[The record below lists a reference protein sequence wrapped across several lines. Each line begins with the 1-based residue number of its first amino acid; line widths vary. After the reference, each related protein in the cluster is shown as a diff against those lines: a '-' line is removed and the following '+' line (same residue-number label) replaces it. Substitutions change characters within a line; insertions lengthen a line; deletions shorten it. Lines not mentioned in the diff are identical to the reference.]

1 MDHKEMLT
9 SLRSAF
15 QVEAAD
21 LLNEVDSSLLQL
33 EANPADG
40 EIIHRV
46 FRAIHTL
53 KGSGAMVGLER
64 LSRFAHRVEEVFEAA
79 RDGKVRVTPELTD
92 LALRACDLLRVFL
105 ADADSTPDLES
116 GTEQQLVTALKAFVK
131 PETPAAPAV
140 QTAGPAVAA
149 SLQRSYRIRYTP
161 DLRMLFSGNDPV
173 VLLTE
178 LCALGSAHLTAHA
191 DSLPAFEELDAEQC
205 YIWWEIDLLSEASEQ
220 AIRDVFV
227 FVANECRLEIQ
238 QVIDDRGPGPVR
250 VSSRD
255 FESFYCEA
263 EEHLQAIEDCLLR
276 LDKTAATPSD
286 LAELFRRLHSLK
298 GASALLLGESG
309 NLAPQHPLRFLHQLA
324 HAAEALVE
332 QQRDGNGSAAG
343 QMGNAQVDNTQ
354 IGNTLF
360 DVSAAMRRLL
370 ECIDENRH
378 ADLDPE
384 LLRRLGIAISAP
396 KAETPRDPKQIAFV
410 ETAGQCLENM
420 RTCFARLQAGEQDA
434 AVGATY
440 QRAIETLGG
449 ACQYAGMDKLRA
461 QLREHKA
468 ALEAAAVAGDA
479 AGPLEYLVQQL
490 DRTEQLIE
498 SARKDASGEKAQKA
512 ASEIPMRATDTS
524 TQTIRVDQ
532 EKLDRLIRNVSELLV
547 ARGALHLLARK
558 LDGAPGVRE
567 LSVEAKDASTDISR
581 ISEELQDAVMSLRM
595 LPVRTVFQRFSRLVR
610 DLGRSLGKEIEI
622 SFHGEDTELDKAM
635 IQEIGDP
642 LVHLVRNAA
651 DHGIESPETRA
662 AKGKSRCGQI
672 ALRAYNEGSQVV
684 IEVEDDGKG
693 LHSDVLKAKAV
704 ERGILS
710 ETEAQSMSD
719 EAAYRLIF
727 APGFSTAEAVT
738 AVSGRG
744 VGMDVVSSNVQKLK
758 GTVGIESRRGLGT
771 KIVIKLPTSLMI
783 SKGILTQ
790 CGDSEFILPLDSVS
804 VARKITASE
813 IHRYRHHA
821 MIHSSEGA
829 CPVLSLRQQLG
840 LGEES
845 KLGKESE
852 NEEKC
857 VVLIHASGR
866 RYGLL
871 VDRLVS
877 EEQVVVKPLSGGLEN
892 SHDFL
897 GATIMGDGRVVLVL
911 NPAGVV
917 L

>member
-1 MDHKEMLT
+1 
-9 SLRSAF
+9 
-15 QVEAAD
+15 
-21 LLNEVDSSLLQL
+21 
-33 EANPADG
+33 
-40 EIIHRV
+40 
-46 FRAIHTL
+46 
-53 KGSGAMVGLER
+53 
-64 LSRFAHRVEEVFEAA
+64 
-79 RDGKVRVTPELTD
+79 
-92 LALRACDLLRVFL
+92 
-105 ADADSTPDLES
+105 
-116 GTEQQLVTALKAFVK
+116 
-131 PETPAAPAV
+131 
-140 QTAGPAVAA
+140 
-149 SLQRSYRIRYTP
+149 
-161 DLRMLFSGNDPV
+161 
-173 VLLTE
+173 
-178 LCALGSAHLTAHA
+178 
-191 DSLPAFEELDAEQC
+191 
-205 YIWWEIDLLSEASEQ
+205 
-220 AIRDVFV
+220 
-227 FVANECRLEIQ
+227 
-238 QVIDDRGPGPVR
+238 
-250 VSSRD
+250 
-255 FESFYCEA
+255 
-263 EEHLQAIEDCLLR
+263 
-276 LDKTAATPSD
+276 

-567 LSVEAKDASTDISR
+567 LSVEAKEASTDISR

>member
-15 QVEAAD
+15 QAEAAD
-21 LLNEVDSSLLQL
+21 LLNELDSSLLQL

-53 KGSGAMVGLER
+53 KGSGATVGLER
-64 LSRFAHRVEEVFEAA
+64 LSRFAHRVEEVFDAA
-79 RDGKVRVTPELTD
+79 RDGKVQVTPELTD
-92 LALRACDLLRVFL
+92 LALRACDLLRAFL
-105 ADADSTPDLES
+105 ADAEATPDLES

-131 PETPAAPAV
+131 TETPAAPAV
-140 QTAGPAVAA
+140 QAAGPAVAA

-161 DLRMLFSGNDPV
+161 GLRMLFSGNDPV

-191 DSLPAFEELDAEQC
+191 DSLPAFEELDPEQC
-205 YIWWEIDLLSEASEQ
+205 YLWWEIDLLSEASEQ

-227 FVANECRLEIQ
+227 FVADECRLEIQ

-309 NLAPQHPLRFLHQLA
+309 DLAPQHPLRFLHQMA

-396 KAETPRDPKQIAFV
+396 NAETPRDAKQIAFV

-440 QRAIETLGG
+440 QRAIETLGS
-449 ACQYAGMDKLRA
+449 ACQYAGIDKLRA

-524 TQTIRVDQ
+524 SQTIRVDH

-558 LDGAPGVRE
+558 LDRAPGVRE
-567 LSVEAKDASTDISR
+567 LSAEAKEASTDISR
-581 ISEELQDAVMSLRM
+581 IAEELQDAVMSLRM

-622 SFHGEDTELDKAM
+622 GFQGEDTELDKAV

-662 AKGKSRCGQI
+662 ANGKARCGQI
-672 ALRAYNEGSQVV
+672 TLRAYNEGSQVV

-693 LHSDVLKAKAV
+693 LHADVLKAKAT

-710 ETEAQSMSD
+710 ETEARSMSD

-758 GTVGIESRRGLGT
+758 GTVGIESRCGLGT

-829 CPVLSLRQQLG
+829 CPVLSLREQLG

-852 NEEKC
+852 SEEKC

>member
-33 EANPADG
+33 EANPDG

-79 RDGKVRVTPELTD
+79 RDGELRVTPELTD

-131 PETPAAPAV
+131 PETQAAPAV
-140 QTAGPAVAA
+140 QAAGPAVAA

-191 DSLPAFEELDAEQC
+191 DSLPAFEELDPEQC

-227 FVANECRLEIQ
+227 FVADECRLEIQ

-263 EEHLQAIEDCLLR
+263 EEHMQAIEDCLLR

-396 KAETPRDPKQIAFV
+396 KAETPRDAKQIAFV

-449 ACQYAGMDKLRA
+449 ACQYAGIDKLRA

-468 ALEAAAVAGDA
+468 ALEAAVVAGDA

-498 SARKDASGEKAQKA
+498 SARKDASGERAQKA

-567 LSVEAKDASTDISR
+567 LSVEAKEASTDISR

>member
-1 MDHKEMLT
+1 MDHKEMLA
-9 SLRSAF
+9 SLRSGF
-15 QVEAAD
+15 QAEAAD
-21 LLNEVDSSLLQL
+21 LLNELDSSLLQL

-46 FRAIHTL
+46 FRAMHTI
-53 KGSGAMVGLER
+53 KGSGATVGLER
-64 LSRFAHRVEEVFEAA
+64 LSRFAHRVEEVFDAA
-79 RDGKVRVTPELTD
+79 RDGKVEITPELTD

-105 ADADSTPDLES
+105 ADADRTPDLES
-116 GTEQQLVTALKAFVK
+116 RTEQRLVTALQAFIK
-131 PETPAAPAV
+131 PETPAPPAV
-140 QTAGPAVAA
+140 QEAGPAEAV
-149 SLQRSYRIRYTP
+149 SLTRSCRIRYTP
-161 DLRMLFSGNDPV
+161 GLRMLFSGNDPV

-178 LCALGSAHLTAHA
+178 LCSLGSAHVTAHT
-191 DSLPAFEELDAEQC
+191 DSLPAFEDLDPEQC
-205 YIWWEIDLLSEASEQ
+205 YVRWEIELVSKASDQ
-220 AIRDVFV
+220 AIREVFV
-227 FVANECRLEIQ
+227 FVADECSVEIQ
-238 QVIDDRGPGPVR
+238 EGETESRGAGLVR

-263 EEHLQAIEDCLLR
+263 EEHLQVIDDCLLQ
-276 LDKTAATPSD
+276 LEKTAATPSD

-309 NLAPQHPLRFLHQLA
+309 DLAPQHPLRFLHQMA

-332 QQRDGNGSAAG
+332 QQRDGTGSG
-343 QMGNAQVDNTQ
+343 REQLVG
-354 IGNTLF
+354 TLLE
-360 DVSAAMRRLL
+360 VCAAMRQLL
-370 ECIDENRH
+370 ACIDENRA
-378 ADLDPE
+378 ADPDPQ
-384 LLRRLGIAISAP
+384 LCQRLGIISKTLP
-396 KAETPRDPKQIAFV
+396 AETPRDAKLAAFV

-420 RTCFARLQAGEQDA
+420 RSSFANLQAGGRRPEVVA
-434 AVGATY
+434 GY
-440 QRAIETLGG
+440 QRALDTLRG
-449 ACQYAGMDKLRA
+449 ASQYAGMDALTT
-461 QLREHKA
+461 QLREH
-468 ALEAAAVAGDA
+468 AAAFGASPGEDGAGQSA
-479 AGPLEYLVQQL
+479 SLAEQL
-490 DRTEQLIE
+490 DRTAQLIE
-498 SARKDASGEKAQKA
+498 SVRKGGGSEKPQAGNAGRKP
-512 ASEIPMRATDTS
+512 ASEIPMRATDS
-524 TQTIRVDQ
+524 SAQTIRVDQ

-567 LSVEAKDASTDISR
+567 MAVEAKETSTDISR

-595 LPVRTVFQRFSRLVR
+595 LPVRTVFQRFPRLVR

-651 DHGIESPETRA
+651 DHGIESPETRVA
-662 AKGKSRCGQI
+662 QGKARCGQI
-672 ALRAYNEGSQVV
+672 ALRAYNEGSQVI

-693 LHSDVLKAKAV
+693 LHADVLKAKAV

-710 ETEAQSMSD
+710 ATEAESMSD
-719 EAAYRLIF
+719 EAACRLIF

-790 CGDSEFILPLDSVS
+790 CGDSEFILPLDCVS
-804 VARKITASE
+804 VARKIAGSE
-813 IHRYRHHA
+813 IHRYRDHA
-821 MIHSSEGA
+821 MITTSEGA
-829 CPVLSLRQQLG
+829 CPVISLREQLG

-845 KLGKESE
+845 KLGNELE

-857 VVLIHASGR
+857 VVLIRASGR

-892 SHDFL
+892 SADFL

-917 L
+917 A

>member
-1 MDHKEMLT
+1 MDHREMLT

-15 QVEAAD
+15 QAEAAD
-21 LLNEVDSSLLQL
+21 LLNELDSSLLQL
-33 EANPADG
+33 EANPRDG

-53 KGSGAMVGLER
+53 KGSGATVGLER
-64 LSRFAHRVEEVFEAA
+64 LSRFAHRVEEVFDAA
-79 RDGKVRVTPELTD
+79 RDGKVEVTPELTD

-105 ADADSTPDLES
+105 ADADATPALES
-116 GTEQQLVTALKAFVK
+116 GTEQQLVTALQAFVT

-140 QTAGPAVAA
+140 QEAVPAVA
-149 SLQRSYRIRYTP
+149 SSPGRSYRIRYTP
-161 DLRMLFSGNDPV
+161 GLRMLFSGNDPV
-173 VLLTE
+173 ALLTE
-178 LCALGSAHLTAHA
+178 LCALGSAHVTADT
-191 DSLPAFEELDAEQC
+191 DSLPALEDLDPEQC
-205 YIWWEIDLLSEASEQ
+205 YVWWGIELFSEASEQ

-227 FVANECRLEIQ
+227 FVADECNVEIQ
-238 QVIDDRGPGPVR
+238 EGETGNRGPVTVR

-263 EEHLQAIEDCLLR
+263 EEHLQVIEECLLQ
-276 LDKTAATPSD
+276 LEKTAATASD

-309 NLAPQHPLRFLHQLA
+309 QLANEHPLRFLHQVA

-332 QQRDGNGSAAG
+332 QQRDGTGSGAE
-343 QMGNAQVDNTQ
+343 QLID
-354 IGNTLF
+354 TLLE
-360 DVSAAMRRLL
+360 VCAAMRRLL
-370 ECIDENRH
+370 ECIDEDRA
-378 ADLDPE
+378 ADIDPQ
-384 LLRRLGIAISAP
+384 LLQRLGITILAP
-396 KAETPRDPKQIAFV
+396 KADAPQTAKRVAFV
-410 ETAGQCLENM
+410 ETASQCLENM
-420 RTCFARLQAGEQDA
+420 RSSFAHLQDGDRSPEVVAGYKRALDTLR
-434 AVGATY
+434 GAS
-440 QRAIETLGG
+440 
-449 ACQYAGMDKLRA
+449 QYAGMDTLTA
-461 QLREHKA
+461 QLREH
-468 ALEAAAVAGDA
+468 AAAWEASGDA
-479 AGPLEYLVQQL
+479 EHSAGQVQALAQQL
-490 DRTEQLIE
+490 EQSERLID
-498 SARKDASGEKAQKA
+498 SVRRDDGGDKPPGDNSGAKPTP
-512 ASEIPMRATDTS
+512 EIPMRVTDTS
-524 TQTIRVDQ
+524 SQTIRVDQ

-558 LDGAPGVRE
+558 LDRAPGVRE
-567 LSVEAKDASTDISR
+567 LSVEAKEASTDISR
-581 ISEELQDAVMSLRM
+581 IAEELQDAVMSLRM

-662 AKGKSRCGQI
+662 ANGKSRCGQI

-693 LHSDVLKAKAV
+693 LHTDVLKAKAV
-704 ERGILS
+704 QRGILS
-710 ETEAQSMSD
+710 ATEAQSMSD
-719 EAAYRLIF
+719 EAAYRLIL

-744 VGMDVVSSNVQKLK
+744 VGMDVVSSNVHKLK
-758 GTVGIESRRGLGT
+758 GTVDIESRRGLGT

-813 IHRYRHHA
+813 IHRYRHHG
-821 MIHSSEGA
+821 MIHTSEGA

-845 KLGKESE
+845 KPGKGPE
-852 NEEKC
+852 NEEQC
-857 VVLIHASGR
+857 VVFIHASGR

-892 SHDFL
+892 SADFL

-917 L
+917 A

>member
-1 MDHKEMLT
+1 
-9 SLRSAF
+9 
-15 QVEAAD
+15 
-21 LLNEVDSSLLQL
+21 
-33 EANPADG
+33 
-40 EIIHRV
+40 
-46 FRAIHTL
+46 
-53 KGSGAMVGLER
+53 
-64 LSRFAHRVEEVFEAA
+64 
-79 RDGKVRVTPELTD
+79 
-92 LALRACDLLRVFL
+92 
-105 ADADSTPDLES
+105 
-116 GTEQQLVTALKAFVK
+116 
-131 PETPAAPAV
+131 
-140 QTAGPAVAA
+140 
-149 SLQRSYRIRYTP
+149 
-161 DLRMLFSGNDPV
+161 
-173 VLLTE
+173 
-178 LCALGSAHLTAHA
+178 
-191 DSLPAFEELDAEQC
+191 
-205 YIWWEIDLLSEASEQ
+205 
-220 AIRDVFV
+220 
-227 FVANECRLEIQ
+227 
-238 QVIDDRGPGPVR
+238 
-250 VSSRD
+250 
-255 FESFYCEA
+255 
-263 EEHLQAIEDCLLR
+263 
-276 LDKTAATPSD
+276 
-286 LAELFRRLHSLK
+286 
-298 GASALLLGESG
+298 
-309 NLAPQHPLRFLHQLA
+309 
-324 HAAEALVE
+324 
-332 QQRDGNGSAAG
+332 
-343 QMGNAQVDNTQ
+343 
-354 IGNTLF
+354 
-360 DVSAAMRRLL
+360 
-370 ECIDENRH
+370 
-378 ADLDPE
+378 
-384 LLRRLGIAISAP
+384 
-396 KAETPRDPKQIAFV
+396 
-410 ETAGQCLENM
+410 
-420 RTCFARLQAGEQDA
+420 
-434 AVGATY
+434 
-440 QRAIETLGG
+440 
-449 ACQYAGMDKLRA
+449 
-461 QLREHKA
+461 
-468 ALEAAAVAGDA
+468 
-479 AGPLEYLVQQL
+479 LVQQL

>member
-33 EANPADG
+33 EANPDG

-79 RDGKVRVTPELTD
+79 RDGELRVTPELTD

-131 PETPAAPAV
+131 PETQAAPAV
-140 QTAGPAVAA
+140 QAAGPAVAA

-191 DSLPAFEELDAEQC
+191 DSLPAFEELDPEQC

-227 FVANECRLEIQ
+227 FVADECRLEIQ

-263 EEHLQAIEDCLLR
+263 EEHMQAIEDCLLR

-396 KAETPRDPKQIAFV
+396 KAETPRDAKQIAFV

-440 QRAIETLGG
+440 QRAIETLSG
-449 ACQYAGMDKLRA
+449 ACQYAGIDKLRA

-468 ALEAAAVAGDA
+468 ALEAAVVAGDA

-498 SARKDASGEKAQKA
+498 SARKDASGERAQKA

-567 LSVEAKDASTDISR
+567 LSVEAKEASTDISR